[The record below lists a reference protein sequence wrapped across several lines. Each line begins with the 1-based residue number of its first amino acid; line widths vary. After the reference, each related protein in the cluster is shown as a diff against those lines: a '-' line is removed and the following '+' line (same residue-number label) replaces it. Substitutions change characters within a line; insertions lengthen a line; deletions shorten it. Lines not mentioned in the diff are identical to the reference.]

1 MASER
6 TPLVGVKAQ
15 ETQVHVITQEAS
27 MNGAISTRTL
37 SSLVRAFQARR
48 IDGNQ
53 RREATENEA
62 HIHLRTLDDDEVGSM
77 RHTDQENQDCC
88 CAPCCKALYAEFLRW
103 IARLAIAVALVVFA
117 VALPMV
123 VIGSVYF
130 NECPAEKSIPIY
142 LIVAGVVLLLMF
154 LGILLVVINVQ
165 HMDFNDS
172 LSPHYCNRVVCISTA
187 TYSAVVGASSAVFLW
202 YCDCCF
208 PKVCQRLAGK

>member
-123 VIGSVYF
+123 VIG
-130 NECPAEKSIPIY
+130 
-142 LIVAGVVLLLMF
+142 
-154 LGILLVVINVQ
+154 ILLVVINVQ